1 LISAGRG
8 KGHKADA
15 RKTNIRE
22 DALKRRTGKAT
33 QKDLFGEKL
42 QSIFERSIDKADFFK
57 NLESENIECY
67 TRGQTVRC
75 LDRANGKKHRLKTLG
90 LVADFEAIQ
99 NKMASAEST
108 KKTQAP
114 KQEQQRK
121 SKPSPNKSGL
131 GTSDEW
137 LAGDFT
143 EREKQAQKNKWRSQ
157 DKKDKMVKERDE
169 QTRFENV
176 KETSSE
182 WISGD
187 FSNRDARARQEKSKE
202 NIKQY
207 QEQQKDKDM
216 ESKEVRKRREEIRDQ
231 RATQAKEKTDES
243 THTRKPKR

>member
-1 LISAGRG
+1 
-8 KGHKADA
+8 
-15 RKTNIRE
+15 
-22 DALKRRTGKAT
+22 
-33 QKDLFGEKL
+33 
-42 QSIFERSIDKADFFK
+42 
-57 NLESENIECY
+57 
-67 TRGQTVRC
+67 
-75 LDRANGKKHRLKTLG
+75 LKTLG